1 MRNRNKSL
9 RASQFGAIHR
19 RERIFI
25 IAYNNDSGH
34 LEQQLE
40 IDSNETKQQ
49 AFTKL
54 DSSVREGAIGYDG
67 GFESD
72 SKPKTPRGAVVST
85 PRACFVADDW
95 SDRIQRYQQET
106 TSREFGFSQF
116 KDVRRIED
124 LFNRPNLPEPLFR
137 NKNHGFSSGLGVCG
151 SQTKTEKNKKEV
163 IPINGYGSTKEIP
176 EQELRMVW
184 EQAGAKGYERTAGR
198 LQRVQT
204 EGVLQHEMRRV
215 SEAEGICNSLS
226 LLETSPQTSQTRMRN
241 VRCNREPPHTP
252 QEWRL
257 VGQHTGQSCDSLRL
271 VPLETPLEEW
281 ENTMEKAVCLRCL
294 WDTCEEVGLVSKTL
308 SAFKEV
314 WESQNDEDKRW
325 LLVQTN
331 SGRNVVM
338 DRIKM
343 TRAIGNAVVPVCA
356 QFIARQI
363 KDAEA
368 KE

>member
-1 MRNRNKSL
+1 
-9 RASQFGAIHR
+9 
-19 RERIFI
+19 
-25 IAYNNDSGH
+25 
-34 LEQQLE
+34 
-40 IDSNETKQQ
+40 
-49 AFTKL
+49 
-54 DSSVREGAIGYDG
+54 
-67 GFESD
+67 
-72 SKPKTPRGAVVST
+72 
-85 PRACFVADDW
+85 
-95 SDRIQRYQQET
+95 
-106 TSREFGFSQF
+106 
-116 KDVRRIED
+116 
-124 LFNRPNLPEPLFR
+124 
-137 NKNHGFSSGLGVCG
+137 
-151 SQTKTEKNKKEV
+151 
-163 IPINGYGSTKEIP
+163 
-176 EQELRMVW
+176 
-184 EQAGAKGYERTAGR
+184 
-198 LQRVQT
+198 
-204 EGVLQHEMRRV
+204 
-215 SEAEGICNSLS
+215 
-226 LLETSPQTSQTRMRN
+226 
-241 VRCNREPPHTP
+241 
-252 QEWRL
+252 
-257 VGQHTGQSCDSLRL
+257 